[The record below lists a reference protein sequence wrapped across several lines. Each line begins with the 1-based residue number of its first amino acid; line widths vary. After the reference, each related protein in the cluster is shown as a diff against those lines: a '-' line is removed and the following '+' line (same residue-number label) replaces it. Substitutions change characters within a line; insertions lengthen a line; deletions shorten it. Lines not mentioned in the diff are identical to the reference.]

1 MYQADKPSSGA
12 VIKMLLELHR
22 RPLGFSVARTL
33 LGLRR
38 RKFASLGGPLA
49 EPHLVA
55 KQPAP
60 QPREPSTPTLFTLDG
75 ALTPA
80 IT

>member
-1 MYQADKPSSGA
+1 
-12 VIKMLLELHR
+12 MLLELHR

-38 RKFASLGGPLA
+38 RKFASLDGLLA
-49 EPHLVA
+49 EPHLAA

-60 QPREPSTPTLFTLDG
+60 QPSTPTLFTLDS